1 MNNTRIGL
9 SNLQLQNSDG
19 EYVDLGEA
27 QEITLENDDILPIQ
41 FDFTQPTEISFK
53 LRAKKYGITIERY
66 LYFMH
71 SKKARIRRKY
81 TKRFYKLFGVIKEWI
96 KEQ

>member
-1 MNNTRIGL
+1 MHNAKIGL
-9 SNLQLQNSDG
+9 SNLQMMNSDG

-27 QEITLENDDILPIQ
+27 KEITLENDDILPIQ
-41 FDFTQPTEISFK
+41 FDFSKPQEISCR
-53 LRAKKYGITIERY
+53 LSAKKHGIITEKY

-81 TKRFYKLFGVIKEWI
+81 AKRFYKLFGGR
-96 KEQ
+96 

>member
-9 SNLQLQNSDG
+9 SNLKMMNSDG

-41 FDFTQPTEISFK
+41 FNFSQPQEISCT
-53 LRAKKYGITIERY
+53 LRAKKYGIITERY

-81 TKRFYKLFGVIKEWI
+81 AKRFYKLFGVIK
-96 KEQ
+96 

>member
-9 SNLQLQNSDG
+9 SNLQMMNSDG
-19 EYVDLGEA
+19 EYVNLGEV
-27 QEITLENDDILPIQ
+27 QEITLENDDILPIK
-41 FDFTQPTEISFK
+41 FGFSQPQEISFR
-53 LRAKKYGITIERY
+53 LSAKKHEIITEKY

-81 TKRFYKLFGVIKEWI
+81 AKRFYKLFGVIK
-96 KEQ
+96 K

>member
-9 SNLQLQNSDG
+9 SNLQMMNSDG
-19 EYVDLGEA
+19 EYVDLGEV
-27 QEITLENDDILPIQ
+27 QEITLENDDILPIK
-41 FDFTQPTEISFK
+41 FDFTQPTEINFK
-53 LRAKKYGITIERY
+53 LRAKKYGIATERY

-81 TKRFYKLFGVIKEWI
+81 AKRFYKLFGVIK
-96 KEQ
+96 K